1 MPTKKSAP
9 NDMPVCDVR
18 VERTRARLAEA
29 VLALAAERDINSV
42 SVAELTRCAGV
53 NRGTFYDH
61 AQSPA
66 ALLTHVLASEL
77 DEVRRIGMDRL
88 RQDGLLLRHL
98 TRSTLQGIFQHV
110 LKHEQIYAGP
120 SHSTSVYAL
129 RIVLAEHIEQSTRL
143 ILSGGFAIPPMMD
156 PHTLPLFASY
166 LAHGV
171 AGAVEAWLRIPAP
184 RDEEMLLAVIEAM
197 YPAWL
202 APEHA
207 PAPSLDNA

>member
-1 MPTKKSAP
+1 MPTNISDASAV
-9 NDMPVCDVR
+9 PVCDAR
-18 VERTRARLAEA
+18 IERTRARLAEA
-29 VLALAAERDINSV
+29 VLTLASERDIASV

-66 ALLTHVLASEL
+66 ALLTDVLTREL
-77 DEVRRIGMDRL
+77 DEVRRVGMDRL

-110 LKHEQIYAGP
+110 LTHEQIYAGP

-129 RIVLAEHIEQSTRL
+129 RVVLADHIEQSTRL
-143 ILSGGFAIPPMMD
+143 ILSGGFAIPPMME

-171 AGAVEAWLRIPAP
+171 VGALEAWLRLPTP

-197 YPAWL
+197 YPTWL
-202 APEHA
+202 APENA
-207 PAPSLDNA
+207 PTANDID

>member
-1 MPTKKSAP
+1 MPTNIIDASAA
-9 NDMPVCDVR
+9 PVCDAR
-18 VERTRARLAEA
+18 IERTRARLAEA
-29 VLALAAERDINSV
+29 VLTLASERDIASV

-66 ALLTHVLASEL
+66 ALLTHVLTREL
-77 DEVRRIGMDRL
+77 DEVRRVGMDRL

-110 LKHEQIYAGP
+110 LTHEQIYAGP

-129 RIVLAEHIEQSTRL
+129 RVVLADHIEQSTRQ
-143 ILSGGFAIPPMMD
+143 ILSGGFAIPPMME

-171 AGAVEAWLRIPAP
+171 VGALEAWLRLPTP

-197 YPAWL
+197 YPTWL
-202 APEHA
+202 APENA
-207 PAPSLDNA
+207 PTANDID